1 MAAKHRS
8 DPHSDFGFIAL
19 SPAGPADAAVAIA
32 GSRAGA
38 LGVLNLE
45 LTVDRDAAFA
55 ELSALAELEPRAL
68 GSAHRR

>member
-1 MAAKHRS
+1 MSVVTSNRGWVVIARAISTHLRMAAKHRS

-38 LGVLNLE
+38 LGVLNL
-45 LTVDRDAAFA
+45 
-55 ELSALAELEPRAL
+55 
-68 GSAHRR
+68 